1 MTRYVVPQRRRRTV
15 VSAQAST
22 VANDAITALSQTRQ
36 AASSNDVIE
45 AARRI
50 AVENAEAMRRLA

>member
-1 MTRYVVPQRRRRTV
+1 M
-15 VSAQAST
+15 SAQAST